1 MTKPFLVLVVALAA
15 LQAAPVFGQATHG
28 FQFTWTDPAERTDG
42 QPIVP
47 DEELASYRLS
57 CSGHEQV
64 ERIVEREATEAV
76 EEERTYFWSDAV
88 QRGGWYE
95 CSMSVFDTDGLESEM
110 SEMVSV
116 RKQAKPNPPS
126 NMRGR

>member
-1 MTKPFLVLVVALAA
+1 MTKHLLVLVAA
-15 LQAAPVFGQATHG
+15 LLVASPAFGQATHG
-28 FQFTWTDPAERTDG
+28 FQFTWTDPVERTDG

-47 DEELASYRLS
+47 DEELTSYRLS

-76 EEERTYFWSDAV
+76 GQERTYFWSGAV

-95 CSMSVFDTDGLESEM
+95 CSMSVFDTDGLESDM

-126 NMRGR
+126 NVRGQ